1 MITERHAVTQTN
13 DGDRVET
20 FLKEVI
26 HLDDSPPLAMVRK
39 RLPDAKGPARAA
51 LLLTHGFGQNRYAW
65 HLSRRSF
72 VNHLAAD
79 GFDVFNLDLRGHGRS
94 RVLDAR
100 GCAVI
105 DEYIHH
111 DIPRALDAALALSG
125 GARAFIVGHS
135 LGGLVAYAAAA
146 ALRDRLRGVVT
157 VGSPYVFGRGN
168 RVLLEVARIGAALT
182 GLGSGVAFPMR
193 LVQRLF
199 HAQRKLWNARSLP
212 IPIRAWHPG
221 SIEEDLLEE
230 YIRIAF
236 DRATFGEMAH
246 IAASGT
252 RGRFASADGT
262 LDYARTWEETD
273 VPTLIVAGTRDL
285 LAPEDSVRP
294 AYERSR
300 AKDKTFHAFPLGHAD
315 LLIGRDAPRMTWP
328 TVSSWIA
335 RRCDATTRPRSRAA

>member
-1 MITERHAVTQTN
+1 MERQRQISEWI
-13 DGDRVET
+13 GRM
-20 FLKEVI
+20 
-26 HLDDSPPLAMVRK
+26 SP
-39 RLPDAKGPARAA
+39 D
-51 LLLTHGFGQNRYAW
+51 
-65 HLSRRSF
+65 
-72 VNHLAAD
+72 
-79 GFDVFNLDLRGHGRS
+79 
-94 RVLDAR
+94 
-100 GCAVI
+100 
-105 DEYIHH
+105 
-111 DIPRALDAALALSG
+111 
-125 GARAFIVGHS
+125 
-135 LGGLVAYAAAA
+135 
-146 ALRDRLRGVVT
+146 
-157 VGSPYVFGRGN
+157 
-168 RVLLEVARIGAALT
+168 
-182 GLGSGVAFPMR
+182 VAFSLTPASADASFRRYLRATFDDGTTRVVMDAPPSHEDVKPW
-193 LVQRLF
+193 LHVQRLF

-252 RGRFASADGT
+252 RGRFTSADGT

-300 AKDKTFHAFPLGHAD
+300 AQDKTFHAFPLGHAD